1 MVLLVPDRLAFHRKA
16 FEIEDHEKETARMAK
31 RFEGKVAII
40 TGAAKGM
47 GQATA
52 MQMSHEGATTVIT
65 DIDETGLQETREK
78 IQSTGGKA
86 KSVMC
91 DIQDRAQVDTLIE
104 GTKKEFGR
112 LDILV
117 NNAGLLLPGTIEET
131 TDEIIDKTLN
141 INVKGILYAIRAVT
155 PIMKDQKYGRIVNVS
170 SITGKNG
177 DNSTVFAY
185 GASKGAV
192 ISLTRSVARQLG
204 PFGITCNAIAPH
216 AVMTEMMKYWDDKK
230 KQRAAQS
237 IPVRRLGTVEDIA
250 HLICFLG
257 SDEASFINGE
267 TVNINGGYY
276 MD

>member
-1 MVLLVPDRLAFHRKA
+1 MG
-16 FEIEDHEKETARMAK
+16 T
-31 RFEGKVAII
+31 RFEGKVAIV

-52 MQMSHEGATTVIT
+52 IELCRDGASVRIT
-65 DIDETGLQETREK
+65 DIDEKGLDETFRLIRGK
-78 IQSTGGKA
+78 GGKI
-86 KSVMC
+86 SIEVC
-91 DIQDRAQVDTLIE
+91 DIQDGARVDSMIQR
-104 GTKKEFGR
+104 TKKELGR

-131 TDEIIDKTLN
+131 SDDIIERTLN
-141 INVKGILYAIRAVT
+141 INVKGILYAIRSAT
-155 PIMKDQKYGRIVNVS
+155 PIMKEQKYGRIVNVS

-177 DNSTVFAY
+177 DNSTVFVY

-204 PFGITCNAIAPH
+204 PFGVTCNAIAPH
-216 AVMTEMMKYWDDKK
+216 AVMTEMMKYWTGEKK
-230 KQRAAQS
+230 KKAADA
-237 IPVRRLGTVEDIA
+237 IPVRRLGTIEDIA
-250 HLICFLG
+250 HLICFLS
-257 SDEASFINGE
+257 SDDASFINGE

>member
-1 MVLLVPDRLAFHRKA
+1 MGS
-16 FEIEDHEKETARMAK
+16 

-52 MQMSHEGATTVIT
+52 MEMSGDGAAVVIT
-65 DIDETGLQETREK
+65 DIDAAGLEETAALIRAVAGTVTV
-78 IQSTGGKA
+78 IA
-86 KSVMC
+86 C
-91 DIQDRAQVDTLIE
+91 DIQDRSHVDKLIAR
-104 GTKKEFGR
+104 TKNELGR

-131 TDEIIDKTLN
+131 TDDIIDRTLN
-141 INVKGILYAIRAVT
+141 INVKGILYAIRAAT
-155 PIMKDQKYGRIVNVS
+155 PIMKAQRYGRIVNVS

-177 DNSTVFAY
+177 DNSTVFVY

-192 ISLTRSVARQLG
+192 ISLTRSVGRQLG
-204 PFGITCNAIAPH
+204 PFGVTCNAIAPH
-216 AVMTEMMKYWDDKK
+216 AVMTEMMKYWTDEKK
-230 KQRAAQS
+230 AAAAAS
-237 IPVRRLGTVEDIA
+237 IPVRRLGTVEDVS
-250 HLICFLG
+250 HLICFLS
-257 SDEASFINGE
+257 SDDAGFINGE

>member
-1 MVLLVPDRLAFHRKA
+1 MG
-16 FEIEDHEKETARMAK
+16 AR
-31 RFEGKVAII
+31 FDGKVVII

-52 MQMSHEGATTVIT
+52 VEMSRDGAAVVIT
-65 DIDETGLQETREK
+65 DIDAAGLEETAALVRAAKG
-78 IQSTGGKA
+78 TGSSGNGG
-86 KSVMC
+86 VVTLITC
-91 DIQDRAQVDTLIE
+91 DIQDRAQVDTLI
-104 GTKKEFGR
+104 GRTKNELGR

-131 TDEIIDKTLN
+131 TDDIIDRTLN
-141 INVKGILYAIRAVT
+141 INVKGILYAIRAAT

-177 DNSTVFAY
+177 DNSTVFVY

-192 ISLTRSVARQLG
+192 ISLTRSVGRQLG

-216 AVMTEMMKYWDDKK
+216 AVMTDMMKYWTEEKK
-230 KQRAAQS
+230 ARAAAA
-237 IPVRRLGTVEDIA
+237 IPVRRLGTVEDIS
-250 HLICFLG
+250 HLICFLS
-257 SDEASFINGE
+257 SDDAAFINGE

>member
-1 MVLLVPDRLAFHRKA
+1 MG
-16 FEIEDHEKETARMAK
+16 T
-31 RFEGKVAII
+31 RFEGKVAIV

-52 MQMSHEGATTVIT
+52 VEMCRDGASVRIT
-65 DIDETGLQETREK
+65 DIDRTGLEETAQMIRR
-78 IQSTGGKA
+78 SGGKINTE
-86 KSVMC
+86 VC
-91 DIQDRAQVDTLIE
+91 DIQDRAQVDALIQR
-104 GTKKEFGR
+104 TKKELGR

-131 TDEIIDKTLN
+131 TDDIIDRTLN
-141 INVKGILYAIRAVT
+141 INVKGLLYAIRSAT
-155 PIMKDQKYGRIVNVS
+155 PIMKEQKYGRIVNVS

-177 DNSTVFAY
+177 DNSTVFVY

-204 PFGITCNAIAPH
+204 PFGVTCNAIAPH
-216 AVMTEMMKYWDDKK
+216 AVMTEMMKYWTDEK
-230 KQRAAQS
+230 KQRAADA

-250 HLICFLG
+250 HLICFLS
-257 SDEASFINGE
+257 SDDASFINGE